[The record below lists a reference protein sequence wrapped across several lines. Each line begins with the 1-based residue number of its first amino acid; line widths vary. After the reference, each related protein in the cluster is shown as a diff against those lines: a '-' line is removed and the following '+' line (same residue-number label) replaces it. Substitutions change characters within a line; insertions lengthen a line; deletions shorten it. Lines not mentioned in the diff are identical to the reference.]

1 MDPQNASTR
10 AFTGDRSPARAAVD
24 NVMRRSLKISNP
36 YDPAEVAKGLLARY
50 GDEAERIKREQQGL
64 PFSVMQAQPP
74 SVPQTNGTGR
84 PEMRRASDAIEAALK
99 ELTTSPDLADIQ
111 PELSGWAS
119 MIRRACADGF
129 ASASY
134 AIDASERDR
143 AFGARRSLGEFGRLA
158 RYAAA
163 VNACATDIYCRLA
176 QACDLAANVMLVAIG
191 DALGDAGIT
200 RSGGIL
206 QVTAATLESRRDGVV
221 EALRNLLAPNAI
233 DDQDTLPRAQQA
245 VLDIYEKLEEM
256 GSPDLR
262 VLLDEAYLARQLD
275 DLIDLAAGSTSDGL
289 RALGTASAVIV
300 QRLERFLIIA
310 EPIVVPPAPPASVFF
325 AELRLFTQGFE
336 ASRSGYRLP
345 YLARS
350 PLLVSGVAA
359 GATFD
364 QPTQTLLDIALDRTA
379 LADKIDCLCCS
390 CDAADAEELVLGAK
404 VLFDVD
410 RAIDLYGLG
419 THPTALGEAELRG
432 AAYGLIIGTAATN
445 GFADTEVVDLLEEI
459 AALLEPVP
467 VPISAADPR
476 VVEIVNLQ
484 IADEKRWGGLVSSIA
499 PSCHQKLLFQDFV
512 FMPGEPR
519 PDPDEQ
525 GNPIGK
531 LLAKMIKA
539 ADEAADTPPEPL
551 DFSGEL
557 ADFRVTRTVEDS
569 LAKIADRSNS
579 YVSSG
584 SSTPPATERVE
595 AQPERRSRAV
605 RRRRTKR
612 KVQR

>member
-1 MDPQNASTR
+1 MSEDDMDPQNASTR

-24 NVMRRSLKISNP
+24 NLMRRSLKISNP
-36 YDPAEVAKGLLARY
+36 YDPVDVVKGLLARY
-50 GDEAERIKREQQGL
+50 GDEAEKIKRERLGL
-64 PFSVMQAQPP
+64 PFSLMQAQPP
-74 SVPQTNGTGR
+74 AAPKPNGTGR
-84 PEMRRASDAIEAALK
+84 PEMRRATDTLEAALK

-119 MIRRACADGF
+119 MIRRASADGF
-129 ASASY
+129 ASAAY

-143 AFGARRSLGEFGRLA
+143 AFGARRSLGEFARLA

-163 VNACATDIYCRLA
+163 VNSCATETYCRVA
-176 QACDLAANVMLVAIG
+176 QACDLAANVMLVLIG

-206 QVTAATLESRRDGVV
+206 QVTAATLESRRNGVV
-221 EALRNLLAPNAI
+221 EALHNLLAPNAI

-245 VLDIYEKLEEM
+245 VLDIYDKLEEV

-275 DLIDLAAGSTSDGL
+275 DLVDLAAGSTSDGL

-404 VLFDVD
+404 ILFDVD

-432 AAYGLIIGTAATN
+432 AAFGKIIKTATTN
-445 GFADTEVVDLLEEI
+445 GFTDQEVIDLLEEI
-459 AALLEPVP
+459 AELLQEAT
-467 VPISAADPR
+467 IGAADPR

-512 FMPGEPR
+512 FTPGSPR
-519 PDPDEQ
+519 PDPDRQE
-525 GNPIGK
+525 NPIGK
-531 LLAKMIKA
+531 LLAKMIGA
-539 ADEAADTPPEPL
+539 AHATTPPKPL

-557 ADFRVTRTVEDS
+557 ADFQVTRTIEDS

-579 YVSSG
+579 FG
-584 SSTPPATERVE
+584 SSTPAEQVE
-595 AQPERRSRAV
+595 SQPESRARAV
-605 RRRRTKR
+605 RRRRTRRKR
-612 KVQR
+612 

>member
-50 GDEAERIKREQQGL
+50 RDEAERIKREQQGL

-74 SVPQTNGTGR
+74 AAPQANGAGR

-99 ELTTSPDLADIQ
+99 ELTSSPDLADIQ

-119 MIRRACADGF
+119 VIRRACADGF
-129 ASASY
+129 ASARY

-163 VNACATDIYCRLA
+163 VNSCATEIYCRVA
-176 QACDLAANVMLVAIG
+176 QACDLSANVMLVLIG

-206 QVTAATLESRRDGVV
+206 QVTAATLESRRNGVV

-245 VLDIYEKLEEM
+245 VLAIYEELEEV

-262 VLLDEAYLARQLD
+262 ALLDEAYLSRQLD
-275 DLIDLAAGSTSDGL
+275 DLIDLATGSTPDGL
-289 RALGTASAVIV
+289 RALGTASAVVV

-310 EPIVVPPAPPASVFF
+310 EPLAPEAPPASVFF

-350 PLLVSGVAA
+350 PLLVSGFAA
-359 GATFD
+359 SAAID
-364 QPTQTLLDIALDRTA
+364 PPTQALLQLALSRTA
-379 LADKIDCLCCS
+379 LADMVDCLCCS
-390 CDAADAEELVLGAK
+390 CDDDDAIELVLAAK
-404 VLFDVD
+404 VLFDLD
-410 RAIDLYGLG
+410 RAIDLFGLG
-419 THPTALGEAELRG
+419 THPTGRGEAEMRA
-432 AAYGLIIGTAATN
+432 AAYGVIVRRAATD
-445 GFADTEVVDLLEEI
+445 GFGPHKVLTEDRLNAITAPLGTIPLSDLRLAEV
-459 AALLEPVP
+459 L
-467 VPISAADPR
+467 
-476 VVEIVNLQ
+476 NLQ
-484 IADEKRWGGLVSSIA
+484 VADEQRWGELVSSIA
-499 PSCHQKLLFQDFV
+499 PSCRQELLFQGFV
-512 FMPGEPR
+512 
-519 PDPDEQ
+519 
-525 GNPIGK
+525 IG
-531 LLAKMIKA
+531 
-539 ADEAADTPPEPL
+539 
-551 DFSGEL
+551 S
-557 ADFRVTRTVEDS
+557 
-569 LAKIADRSNS
+569 
-579 YVSSG
+579 
-584 SSTPPATERVE
+584 
-595 AQPERRSRAV
+595 
-605 RRRRTKR
+605 
-612 KVQR
+612 